1 MQTGEN
7 MYNEKNTGSQSGLDT
22 FNGRMQ
28 YIVRRFFKSHL
39 AACYHFHISSQ
50 TQLKNYFH
58 LHCFPGWRV
67 LLAILEYGISVEW
80 LMTGHGSLFANN
92 EAGIRLQLQTQLHGH
107 ETAKA
112 AHPTQKLDNEPFN
125 MPPAPAGS
133 LFNPEAPSHQQ
144 TQAAA
149 V

>member
-1 MQTGEN
+1 MDI
-7 MYNEKNTGSQSGLDT
+7 EKATSSQPALDT

-28 YIVRRFFKSHL
+28 YLVRRFFTSNL
-39 AACYHFHISSQ
+39 AACYHFHISSP
-50 TQLKNYFH
+50 TQLKNY
-58 LHCFPGWRV
+58 LQLRCYPSWQV
-67 LLAILEYGISVEW
+67 LTGILEYGISVEW

-92 EAGIRLQLQTQLHGH
+92 EAGSRLQLQMQLQGH
-107 ETAKA
+107 EPAKVA
-112 AHPTQKLDNEPFN
+112 LPTQKLDNEPFN